1 MAKKSFSVVI
11 FLTIYITLISCNTW
25 FNSYQ
30 NPLTISEI
38 ASKKDG
44 KRVYIAGAVIRT
56 VPLLKNGAYQLQ
68 DSTGKIWILT
78 QEKLPLKGD
87 KIAIKGIVRYQ
98 ELPLVKEELYLEEID
113 TRSNA
118 ATQE

>member
-1 MAKKSFSVVI
+1 MVKKVF
-11 FLTIYITLISCNTW
+11 FWLTYLILCLSLISCTSW

-118 ATQE
+118 ATHE